1 MFEPSSERVEI
12 MKYAGNYVVPTW
24 LAVMYLGSNLLLN
37 TLNVYWFGKMVE
49 TISKRFTEV
58 KGEKGAK
65 VQKEEGAFV
74 KGLIGSGTL
83 ITEIVEDVEVDLPE
97 DKGEMDKGMVNGRS
111 FIEIE
116 TTEVRR
122 RRN

>member
-1 MFEPSSERVEI
+1 